1 MKSIS
6 IKDIA
11 LEVGVSTTTVSFVL
25 NGKAREKRISED
37 LKERILQTAA
47 RLNYRPNQVARGL
60 RTGQTHTLGLI
71 VEDIS
76 NPFFAKL
83 ARVVEH
89 EADKSG
95 YTVMFCSTENNDE
108 KASSLLYMLRHR
120 QMDGFILVPT
130 PGMKKDIQQMVS
142 EQKPVVLV
150 DRYFPDLET
159 CYVAVD
165 NFKGVFEG
173 VSLLQKKGFKKIGL
187 VTVDSIQVQMQERE
201 RGFVSALEKKNGKTA
216 ADQILRI
223 PYDLNDRKTVEMIVE
238 FIRKEKGLDA
248 LFFTTNYLGVAGLEA
263 IRLSGKKIPDEMGVV
278 CFDDND
284 LFRLGSPSISV
295 IAQPISSIGE
305 KAVAMLLGKLSGKEE
320 PGGCHLIIPPT
331 VVERE
336 ST

>member
-1 MKSIS
+1 MKNIS

-25 NGKAREKRISED
+25 NGKAREKRISEE

-130 PGMKKDIQQMVS
+130 PGMKKDIQEMLV

-165 NFKGVFEG
+165 NFKGAYEG
-173 VSLLQKKGFKKIGL
+173 VSLLLKKEFKKIGL

-201 RGFVSALEKKNGKTA
+201 RGFISALEKRNGKAA
-216 ADQILRI
+216 ADHILRV
-223 PYDLNDRKTVEMIVE
+223 PYDMNERKTVELIFE
-238 FIRKEKGLDA
+238 FIKKGKGLDA
-248 LFFTTNYLGVAGLEA
+248 MFFTTNYLGVAGLEA
-263 IRLSGKKIPDEMGVV
+263 LRMAGKNIPSDMGVV

-295 IAQPISSIGE
+295 IAQPISAIGE
-305 KAVAMLLGKLSGKEE
+305 NAVALLLGKLTGKES
-320 PGGCHLIIPPT
+320 PGGCHLIIPPS

>member
-1 MKSIS
+1 MKNIS

-25 NGKAREKRISED
+25 NGKAREKRISEE
-37 LKERILQTAA
+37 LKERVLQTAA

-130 PGMKKDIQQMVS
+130 PGMKKDVQQMLV

-150 DRYFPDLET
+150 DRYFPELDT

-165 NFKGVFEG
+165 NFKGAYEG
-173 VSLLQKKGFKKIGL
+173 VSLLLKKGFKKIGL

-201 RGFVSALEKKNGKTA
+201 RGFIAALEKKNGKA
-216 ADQILRI
+216 SADLVLRI
-223 PYDLNDRKTVEMIVE
+223 PYDMSESKTVGLIVD
-238 FIRKEKGLDA
+238 FIKKAKGLDA

-263 IRLSGKKIPDEMGVV
+263 LRMSGRKIPSEMGVV

-284 LFRLGSPSISV
+284 LFRLGSPSITV

-305 KAVAMLLGKLSGKEE
+305 KAVALLLGKLSGKED

>member
-1 MKSIS
+1 
-6 IKDIA
+6 
-11 LEVGVSTTTVSFVL
+11 
-25 NGKAREKRISED
+25 
-37 LKERILQTAA
+37 
-47 RLNYRPNQVARGL
+47 
-60 RTGQTHTLGLI
+60 LI

-76 NPFFAKL
+76 NPFFARL

-130 PGMKKDIQQMVS
+130 PGMKKDIQEMIV

-150 DRYFPDLET
+150 DRYFPDLDT

-165 NFKGVFEG
+165 NFNGAHEG
-173 VSLLQKKGFKKIGL
+173 VRLLLKKGFKKIGL

-201 RGFVSALEKKNGKTA
+201 RGFVSALEKKNGKA
-216 ADQILRI
+216 DADQILRV
-223 PYDLNDRKTVEMIVE
+223 PYDMSERKTVELIFE
-238 FIRKEKGLDA
+238 FIKKEKGLDA

-263 IRLSGKKIPDEMGVV
+263 LRMAGKKIPSDMGVV

-295 IAQPISSIGE
+295 IAQPISTIAE
-305 KAVAMLLGKLSGKEE
+305 KAVALLLGKLTGKED
-320 PGGCHLIIPPT
+320 PGGCHLIISPS